1 VQHEKRVTLFRL
13 LPFPAYKRVTVG
25 RITVRGFREAVKI
38 GLSRLLEFAAEHDG
52 KPTEAEAQFALG
64 DPATTAALAD
74 LICIGQPRGFFR
86 RWHSQR
92 NASRVIEASW
102 EVENDPGWARMLALI
117 DWTGERV
124 KKGGGLVM
132 DIAALCKL
140 YSLTPL
146 DVLTMPMQDFLDLCD
161 CVSAGAKAARDAEM
175 REDPTLDPEAEPTA
189 LHGLGNIGGK
199 VYVN

>member
-1 VQHEKRVTLFRL
+1 MQHEKRITLFRL
-13 LPFPAYKRVTVG
+13 LPFPSWRRVTVA
-25 RITVRGFREAVKI
+25 RISVRGFREAVKI

-74 LICIGQPRGFFR
+74 LICVGQPKGFFR

-92 NASRVIEASW
+92 NASRIMGASW
-102 EVENDPGWARMLALI
+102 EVEDDPGWARMLALI
-117 DWTGERV
+117 DWSGEKV
-124 KKGGGLVM
+124 KKGGGLMNDV
-132 DIAALCKL
+132 ITLCKL
-140 YSLTPL
+140 YGMTPPQ
-146 DVLTMPMQDFLDLCD
+146 VLNMTMQDFLDTCD

-175 REDPTLDPEAEPTA
+175 REDPTLDPEAEPTS
-189 LHGLGNIGGK
+189 LHGLGNLGGK